1 MGGPRNNLTWHP
13 PEVRY
18 RVYALHYEGLS
29 AAQINADPVVAASVA
44 KTGYRL
50 HNNTLAA
57 AWRSAEYKRYASGR
71 DKTFAATEGEHVAQR
86 ILEDVGALASVTD
99 VARYELAHEIRE
111 LIQAGPLGDDENPV
125 ERIERLAR
133 SLATVTRDETAR
145 LRSENAELKTQ
156 IAELELRLREAGE
169 SRKIATGLSDEAIK
183 QIEEQAGL
191 L

>member
-18 RVYALHYEGLS
+18 RVYALHYKGYS
-29 AAQINADPVVAASVA
+29 AAQINADPMVAASVA

-50 HNNTLAA
+50 HNNALAA
-57 AWRSAEYKRYASGR
+57 AWRSAECKRCIAGLEQ
-71 DKTFAATEGEHVAQR
+71 TCAANMGELVAQR
-86 ILEDVGALASVTD
+86 VLEDVGALSSVTD
-99 VARYELAHEIRE
+99 VARYELAREIRE
-111 LIQAGPLGDDENPV
+111 LIKKGPPGDGENPV
-125 ERIERLAR
+125 ERVERLAR

-145 LRSENAELKTQ
+145 LKAENAELKAR
-156 IAELELRLREAGE
+156 IAELELQLHEAGE
-169 SRKIATGLSDEAIK
+169 SRKITSGLSDDAIR

>member
-57 AWRSAEYKRYASGR
+57 AWRSAEYKRGGTRFGGR
-71 DKTFAATEGEHVAQR
+71 PDVPRGFEWPAYEGEGMHQV
-86 ILEDVGALASVTD
+86 
-99 VARYELAHEIRE
+99 EIRKNGSE
-111 LIQAGPLGDDENPV
+111 TV
-125 ERIERLAR
+125 CR
-133 SLATVTRDETAR
+133 SKLVFEPNR
-145 LRSENAELKTQ
+145 
-156 IAELELRLREAGE
+156 
-169 SRKIATGLSDEAIK
+169 
-183 QIEEQAGL
+183 
-191 L
+191 

>member
-57 AWRSAEYKRYASGR
+57 AWRSAEYKRYAAGR
-71 DKTFAATEGEHVAQR
+71 DKTFAATEGEQVTQR

-99 VARYELAHEIRE
+99 VARYELAREIRE
-111 LIQAGPLGDDENPV
+111 LIQTGPLGDDENPV
-125 ERIERLAR
+125 ERVERLAR

-145 LRSENAELKTQ
+145 LRAENAELKTQ
-156 IAELELRLREAGE
+156 IAELELRLREAGA

-183 QIEEQAGL
+183 RIEEQAGL

>member
-50 HNNTLAA
+50 HNNTLSA
-57 AWRSAEYKRYASGR
+57 AWRSAEYKRYAAGR
-71 DKTFAATEGEHVAQR
+71 DKTFAATEGEQVTQR

-99 VARYELAHEIRE
+99 VARYELAREIRE

-145 LRSENAELKTQ
+145 LRAENAELKTQ

>member
-50 HNNTLAA
+50 HGNTLTA
-57 AWRSAEYKRYASGR
+57 AWRSAEYKRYAAGR
-71 DKTFAATEGEHVAQR
+71 DKTFAATEGEQVAQR

-99 VARYELAHEIRE
+99 VARYELAREIRE

-145 LRSENAELKTQ
+145 LRAENAELKTQ

>member
-18 RVYALHYEGLS
+18 RVYALHYKGYS
-29 AAQINADPVVAASVA
+29 AAQINADPMVAASVA

-57 AWRSAEYKRYASGR
+57 AWRSAECKRCIAGLEQTYA
-71 DKTFAATEGEHVAQR
+71 ANMGELVAQR
-86 ILEDVGALASVTD
+86 VLEDVGALSSVTD
-99 VARYELAHEIRE
+99 VAR
-111 LIQAGPLGDDENPV
+111 
-125 ERIERLAR
+125 
-133 SLATVTRDETAR
+133 DETAR
-145 LRSENAELKTQ
+145 LKAENAELKAR
-156 IAELELRLREAGE
+156 IAELELQLHEAGE
-169 SRKIATGLSDEAIK
+169 NRKIASGLSDDAIR